1 MTEKFKSG
9 RSARR
14 LNQIID
20 DVSIEKTKVGR
31 NSYTQTFGVV
41 RCFLLTDTSSTPM
54 VATGVKWDGTD
65 WVENGLGDAV
75 GVYPNPN
82 FTYADYQDDQYIFA
96 RNFGGRWFSIDPA
109 VAGTSSSFEIRKAYC
124 TEAAPADATIAAELD
139 AVDSADAITVYCPIS
154 GGTAL
159 NAAIPRLADED
170 LIFVWND
177 GGTWRTTFVFQ
188 ATEDCE

>member
-20 DVSIEKTKVGR
+20 DVSIEKTKVGQ

-75 GVYPNPN
+75 DVYPNPN

-109 VAGTSSSFEIRKAYC
+109 SGGGVGSTRWAFVDGAVATDTTQDCF
-124 TEAAPADATIAAELD
+124 LD
-139 AVDSADAITVYCPIS
+139 TDTTGDSITVTCTIC
-154 GGTAL
+154 GGSDL
-159 NAAIPRLADED
+159 SDAIPRLS
-170 LIFVWND
+170 D
-177 GGTWRTTFVFQ
+177 GIRIPVVLDGATWRCVWGFQ